1 MRSTRRARLVL
12 TILLLAAFSLITLDY
27 RTGALEG
34 VRRGAGDVFGPIE
47 NGVGDVTHPIG
58 SWFSSIGH
66 LGSYK
71 SQNEALRADIARLE
85 GKLNL
90 TVAERDELA
99 QDQKLLHLAG
109 IAQYSIVAARVVAYG
124 SADGFDETATINRG
138 SANGITT
145 GMTVIAGNGLVGRT
159 IHVSRSISTILLAN
173 DPTFSIGV
181 RAQGK
186 ALEIG
191 TAQGTGI
198 NKPLALQMFNNTALL
213 TPGEALVSFGSTNDK
228 PFVPEVPVGKI
239 LNVDPPGGL
248 ERTATVSPFVD
259 FTAINIV
266 AVVTHAPPNI
276 KHDSLLP
283 QKPTPTPTPTVT
295 VRVTVN
301 PSGSPIGTSA
311 PHSGP
316 TGTPH
321 GTASSSSTP

>member
-1 MRSTRRARLVL
+1 MRNSRRARLVL
-12 TILLLAAFSLITLDY
+12 TVLLLAAFSLITLDY

-34 VRRGAGDVFGPIE
+34 VRRAAGDVFGPIE

-71 SQNEALRADIARLE
+71 SQNEALKADIARLQ

-90 TVAERDELA
+90 TTVQRTELA
-99 QDQKLLHLAG
+99 QDEKLLHLAG
-109 IAQYSIVAARVVAYG
+109 IAQYTVVPARVVSYG
-124 SADGFDETATINRG
+124 SSDGFDETATINRG
-138 SANGITT
+138 SANGIRVDQ
-145 GMTVIAGNGLVGRT
+145 TVIAGNGLVGRT
-159 IHVSRSISTILLAN
+159 IHVSRSTTTILLAN
-173 DPTFSIGV
+173 DPTFSIGI
-181 RAQGK
+181 RTAGK

-191 TAQGTGI
+191 TVQGTGV
-198 NKPLALQMFNNTALL
+198 NKPLAVQMFNNSALL
-213 TPGEALVSFGSTNDK
+213 TPGEALVSFGSASNR

-239 LNVDPPGGL
+239 LHVDPPGGL

-266 AVVTHAPPNI
+266 AVVTHAPSSI

-283 QKPTPTPTPTVT
+283 SKPTPTPTPTVT

-311 PHSGP
+311 PHSGA
-316 TGTPH
+316 TGSPH
-321 GTASSSSTP
+321 GTALSSSTP